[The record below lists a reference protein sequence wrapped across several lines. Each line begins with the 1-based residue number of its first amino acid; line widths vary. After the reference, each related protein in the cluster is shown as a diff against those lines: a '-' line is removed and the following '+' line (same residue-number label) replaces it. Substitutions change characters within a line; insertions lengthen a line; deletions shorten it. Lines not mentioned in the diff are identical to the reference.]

1 MKLKRILCFVIIFA
15 LTAVLF
21 GCSGSKAPTED
32 EPEPYTPPEPQSVT
46 VTDSDGRTVTTS
58 QTNGDIISVGYESTS
73 LLIALGAKG
82 RITGV
87 QMLDDSL
94 PLLKKAY
101 PEIENLPAVTDKNG
115 KILTDKIKEQNPGLV
130 ILTGDYASYLEELES
145 AGLTVAI
152 VRFETVEQ
160 VKSSAELIGRLSNT
174 DGTAEQLSAFYDSA
188 LTRLKTLT
196 MTEDKKTVT
205 VYNND
210 PILTELLSYLNCEL
224 SPQGKYTV
232 AKAADNVNGAITAP
246 SGIEPW
252 DQPSVALVL
261 GLYWYACKLFPN
273 AVSVDE
279 ATQKAINF
287 YADFYGVKLTAEDL
301 GIKD

>member
-130 ILTGDYASYLEELES
+130 ILTGDYTSYLEELES

-152 VRFETVEQ
+152 VRFDTVEQ

-252 DQPSVALVL
+252 DEPSVALVL

-273 AVSVDE
+273 AITVDE

-287 YADFYGVKLTAEDL
+287 YADFYGVKFTAQDL
-301 GIKD
+301 GINE